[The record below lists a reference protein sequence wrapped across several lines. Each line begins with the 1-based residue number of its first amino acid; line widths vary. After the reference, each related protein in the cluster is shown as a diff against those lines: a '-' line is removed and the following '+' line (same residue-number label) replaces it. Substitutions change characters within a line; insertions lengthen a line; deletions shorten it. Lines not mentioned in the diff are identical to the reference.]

1 MADVVHMLTT
11 DDNPYNPF
19 THYDEWLAFD
29 ESHGYFTNNFLA
41 RVVRSSDELSE
52 ADQALEVERAIDEV
66 VHHNVLGI
74 YQKVTANTKVRPI
87 KTA

>member
-19 THYDEWLAFD
+19 THYDEWLAYD
-29 ESHGYFTNNFLA
+29 ESHGYYTNNFLA

-66 VHHNVLGI
+66 VQHNVLGI
-74 YQKVTANTKVRPI
+74 YQKVTADTVIRPI
-87 KTA
+87 NVT